1 MRRLVCAIAFAAILA
16 SCNEAKAPEDTIVG
30 EGIVH
35 KGVGPECPE
44 LWHVA
49 TADGKMFWPIA
60 DTDFQVEGLRVK
72 FAVRESGAMSTCQ
85 AGTNVQFLSLKKL

>member
-1 MRRLVCAIAFAAILA
+1 MRVILCAFALA
-16 SCNEAKAPEDTIVG
+16 MVVGCNETKAPENAIVG
-30 EGIVH
+30 EGVVH
-35 KGVGPECPE
+35 RGVGPECPE